1 MDTNAVE
8 IGIAAGIQLGAFLV
22 LFGSMRADLQ
32 NIKGWLAKTAETAEA
47 ARLQAAETAARVED
61 LQCKTGRLK
70 ESA

>member
-32 NIKGWLAKTAETAEA
+32 NIKGWLHKVADTAEA
-47 ARLQAAETAARVED
+47 ARLQAAETKTRVED
-61 LQCKTGRLK
+61 LPCKHGRIT
-70 ESA
+70 EGA